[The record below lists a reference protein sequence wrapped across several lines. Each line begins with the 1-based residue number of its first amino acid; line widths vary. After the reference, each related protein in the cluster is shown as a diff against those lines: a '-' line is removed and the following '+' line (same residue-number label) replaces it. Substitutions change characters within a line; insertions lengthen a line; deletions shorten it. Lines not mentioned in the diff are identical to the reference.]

1 MGLGPASVRRR
12 RKWKGLRVMQMKRQA
27 YSPSMLHMGDC
38 NVCGHMQHDTIHD
51 IWRDTIETFKDYQ
64 DEAIKTWYGK
74 LPLTEVGRLYLACKL
89 AGEAGEVA
97 EKMAKLVRD
106 KRGLMDIS
114 IEDQHAIKLELGDV
128 LWYLTVIAAELG
140 FN

>member
-1 MGLGPASVRRR
+1 M
-12 RKWKGLRVMQMKRQA
+12 M
-27 YSPSMLHMGDC
+27 
-38 NVCGHMQHDTIHD
+38 
-51 IWRDTIETFKDYQ
+51 IETFKTYQ
-64 DEAIKTWYGK
+64 DEAIKTWSGK

-106 KRGLMDIS
+106 KDGLKYIS

-128 LWYLTVIAAELG
+128 LWYLTVISAELG
-140 FN
+140 FNLDHVATSNIAKLRSRQARGKIGGSGDNR